1 MHPSRF
7 FRFTH
12 KLYSQVSYSVFTM
25 EITLEYDGYVF
36 DINGIVDWGV
46 QEPMFVR
53 NKITKEWCVKPPTR
67 QENVQYHY
75 FYEIAL
81 TNVQTGATTIHPTNF
96 PIPTLNQQY
105 HPKQA
110 RKQEMG
116 YPHLWQKLSKVVGAI
131 CPYLEHMELKEAE
144 AEEKALTA
152 ELDETK
158 PSSRIHP
165 QFELNKIFTYRVN
178 DFYNKTR
185 LLDYSDQLQSCA
197 FTLDAM
203 GYKQEINNQHTLV
216 KIIVKLPMYLRSKWL
231 RSMQHNRSVNNRLP
245 NIDDVVKFVKDSA
258 VEANDP
264 VYGNLCEDFHYLV
277 EWEGWPLDACSFE
290 PAQNITID
298 LLDNYSRPNVA
309 PKLRQEALDSLYLG
323 FQKHLKSKG
332 NEEQPFEVSIRLDV
346 FRSIFGHF
354 APEASTIRGYQAYT
368 KENINDIGLRNSWNY
383 LVNQHYCG
391 KCLVFPILIKP
402 VVVWSAKNFEL
413 QADGTITDVKP
424 LPAEKLLI
432 RCCTDAYKLK

>member
-165 QFELNKIFTYRVN
+165 QF
-178 DFYNKTR
+178 
-185 LLDYSDQLQSCA
+185 
-197 FTLDAM
+197 
-203 GYKQEINNQHTLV
+203 
-216 KIIVKLPMYLRSKWL
+216 
-231 RSMQHNRSVNNRLP
+231 
-245 NIDDVVKFVKDSA
+245 
-258 VEANDP
+258 
-264 VYGNLCEDFHYLV
+264 EDFHYLV